1 MSLYTTE
8 LRFICEHLAGYDQS
22 QDYSKTAEIIESAR
36 PKIFDFDFPIYD
48 ETYRSILETKILRNY
63 YFDEIGF
70 ETYGRFKMALE
81 NKLNLIM
88 PYYNDLYKSASLE
101 YDPLYSVDYY
111 EKHEG
116 KGDGKENSNGSG
128 KDTRSLNLTD
138 TNTGTQTNKDVG
150 NNWTKFSDTPQGGT
164 SQIDLATD
172 AYLTN
177 ATLDK
182 IDDTVTR
189 TDNLTHK
196 QTGTDTLDRSNTNA
210 RTYNNTDEYLNHVYG
225 KQAGQ
230 SYASLIKEYRETL
243 LNIDLLIINELRDLF
258 MLLY

>member
-1 MSLYTTE
+1 MSNYTTE
-8 LRFICEHLAGYDQS
+8 LRYICEYLAGYDQS
-22 QDYSKTAEIIESAR
+22 QDYSKTAEIIEIAR

-48 ETYRSILETKILRNY
+48 ESYRNILETKILRNY

-88 PYYNDLYKSASLE
+88 PYYNDLYKSAAFE
-101 YDPLYSVDYY
+101 YDPLRTVDYT
-111 EKHEG
+111 EDHKG
-116 KGDGKENSNGSG
+116 KSNGTG
-128 KDTRSLNLTD
+128 NDNRTVDLTD
-138 TNTGTQTNKDVG
+138 ANTGTQTNKDVG

-164 SQIDLATD
+164 SQIDLASD

-196 QTGTDTLDRSNTNA
+196 QTGTDKLA
-210 RTYNNTDEYLNHVYG
+210 RNFNNTDEYVKHIFG

-230 SYASLIKEYRETL
+230 SYAALIKEYRETL

-258 MLLY
+258 MLIY

>member
-8 LRFICEHLAGYDQS
+8 VRFICEHLAGYDQS
-22 QDYSKTAEIIESAR
+22 QDYSKTADIIEAAR
-36 PKIFDFDFPIYD
+36 PKIFDFDFPMYD
-48 ETYRSILETKILRNY
+48 ESYRSILETKILRNY

-88 PYYNDLYKSASLE
+88 PYYNELYKSASLE
-101 YDPLYSVDYY
+101 YNPLYSVDYY

-128 KDTRSLNLTD
+128 KDTRTLDLTD
-138 TNTGTQTNKDVG
+138 ANTGTQTNKDVG

-164 SQIDLATD
+164 SQIDLAAD

-196 QTGTDTLDRSNTNA
+196 QTGTDTFDRTNSNA
-210 RTYNNTDEYLNHVYG
+210 RTYNNTDEYLNHIYG

-230 SYASLIKEYRETL
+230 SYAALIKEYRETL

>member
-8 LRFICEHLAGYDQS
+8 IRFICEHLAGYDQS
-22 QDYSKTAEIIESAR
+22 QDYSKTADIIEAAR
-36 PKIFDFDFPIYD
+36 PKIFDFDFPMYD
-48 ETYRSILETKILRNY
+48 ESYRSILETKILRNY

-128 KDTRSLNLTD
+128 KDKRTLDLTD
-138 TNTGTQTNKDVG
+138 ANTGTQTNKDVG

-164 SQIDLATD
+164 SQIDLAAD

-196 QTGTDTLDRSNTNA
+196 QTGTDTFDRSNTNA